1 MVHIGNDWDKIL
13 ADEFNK
19 EYYRNLRIF
28 LKEEY
33 SKHTVYPEMYDIFNA
48 LKLTAY
54 SDVNAVILGQDPYHE
69 PYQAHGLCFSV
80 QKGVRK
86 PPSLVNIFK
95 ELEADIGIRQP
106 DHGCLTDWAESGV
119 LLLNTVLT
127 VRKGNANSHEGRG
140 WEIFTDKIISILN
153 ERDDPVVFILWG
165 ANAQK
170 KTELI
175 TNPQHLILKGAHPS
189 PLSVHRGFWGG
200 RYFSKTNR
208 FLIRYGR
215 YIDWTISD
223 M

>member
-1 MVHIGNDWDKIL
+1 MVHIGNDWDEIL

-95 ELEADIGIRQP
+95 ELEADIGIRQ
-106 DHGCLTDWAESGV
+106 DRKSTR
-119 LLLNTVLT
+119 LNS
-127 VRKGNANSHEGRG
+127 SH
-140 WEIFTDKIISILN
+140 W
-153 ERDDPVVFILWG
+153 
-165 ANAQK
+165 
-170 KTELI
+170 
-175 TNPQHLILKGAHPS
+175 
-189 PLSVHRGFWGG
+189 
-200 RYFSKTNR
+200 
-208 FLIRYGR
+208 
-215 YIDWTISD
+215 
-223 M
+223 